1 MPGLL
6 STPEAQI
13 NMKQTAGENV
23 SAEKANLREQFDGY
37 SVASTDSSD
46 SSSDAPSL
54 CVPEIVVTPP
64 NWPSSAEGGLRLDF
78 SCQGWSSS
86 SPEEYS
92 SGDSDARECAS
103 ILDRLMLSSSPRLKS
118 PQRPVA
124 PDLVLRAARR
134 ELLLQEIDA
143 WSRVADERLAQWLQG
158 SPTSS
163 SSSSSSS
170 STSSSR
176 TRDAQLA
183 SRAAT
188 RRQPRTSDVDLRVWV
203 LHRALGTRHELYSP
217 RELSARPPWA
227 LLV

>member
-124 PDLVLRAARR
+124 PDLVLRAARISDVVVVVVIIIVDL
-134 ELLLQEIDA
+134 EFEDA
-143 WSRVADERLAQWLQG
+143 GRATGIAGSHQAAAEDER
-158 SPTSS
+158 
-163 SSSSSSS
+163 
-170 STSSSR
+170 R
-176 TRDAQLA
+176 
-183 SRAAT
+183 
-188 RRQPRTSDVDLRVWV
+188 
-203 LHRALGTRHELYSP
+203 
-217 RELSARPPWA
+217 
-227 LLV
+227 

>member
-13 NMKQTAGENV
+13 NMKQTTGENV
-23 SAEKANLREQFDGY
+23 SAEKANLREQFDGD

-103 ILDRLMLSSSPRLKS
+103 ILDRLTLLSSPRLKS

-143 WSRVADERLAQWLQG
+143 WSRIADERLAQWLSG
-158 SPTSS
+158 SAAPASA
-163 SSSSSSS
+163 SS
-170 STSSSR
+170 STSSSNSR

-188 RRQPRTSDVDLRVWV
+188 RRQLGTRDVDLRVWV
-203 LHRALGTRHELYSP
+203 LHRAVGTRHELCSP